1 MAEEAKKKES
11 ENTLKL
17 ARRIAELEAS
27 KPADWTGGTYGKQV
41 DDALAKILNREPF
54 SYNMNADPL
63 YNQYKDQYIRG
74 GKLAMMDTMGQ
85 AAQLTGGYG
94 NSYAATAG
102 NQAYQGYLT
111 GLNDKM
117 PDLYSLALSKYNSE
131 GDALRDNFG
140 ALQGMYDREYAE
152 HDRKMTDYRAEL
164 DRLDSL
170 YADSQRWDYQTARDA
185 IADAQWQA
193 EFDEAVRQ
201 WNQLHPAKTSGGG
214 GVRTPVGASD
224 EDMDTLINIAV
235 EDVARSSSGREVN
248 DRMNEIKD
256 DVTKMVSDGEIT
268 PEQGTQIINAAQEAA
283 DARNHVG

>member
-17 ARRIAELEAS
+17 ARRIAEHEAS

-85 AAQLTGGYG
+85 AAALTGGYG

-102 NQAYQGYLT
+102 NQTYQGYLT

-152 HDRKMTDYRAEL
+152 HDRKMTAYRAEL

-170 YADSQRWDYQTARDA
+170 YADSQKWDYQTARDA

-214 GVRTPVGASD
+214 GGTQNAGGSESTWVDVGHDA
-224 EDMDTLINIAV
+224 IKNIAAGSSPTTEKQNV
-235 EDVARSSSGREVN
+235 EKLVAAGDLTSAEGQAII
-248 DRMNEIKD
+248 RMIDENNYAN
-256 DVTKMVSDGEIT
+256 VAPPAS
-268 PEQGTQIINAAQEAA
+268 N
-283 DARNHVG
+283 